1 MVNQPRD
8 LSPGTS
14 HVGGRGFFPS
24 RFTNLQSQT
33 ANGLVH
39 RYFAKLNRFCTQS
52 SIVPW
57 TPPGYTLSSTRR
69 IPLTG
74 SERRTTQRFSMRLPL
89 TVRWTTGAA
98 VGETSTES
106 RDVSSH
112 GVARRRRRRRGC
124 RHRALR
130 IPARRR
136 RKIVLL
142 EK

>member
-8 LSPGTS
+8 LSLGTS
-14 HVGGRGFFPS
+14 HVGGQGFFPS
-24 RFTNLQSQT
+24 RFASHHSQT

-69 IPLTG
+69 TSLTG

-98 VGETSTES
+98 VWVTRHETP
-106 RDVSSH
+106 
-112 GVARRRRRRRGC
+112 
-124 RHRALR
+124 ALR
-130 IPARRR
+130 SLAHH
-136 RKIVLL
+136 
-142 EK
+142 